1 MVKVEDA
8 VVARWE
14 TGGSHFEVLVDPAI
28 VQAVKDGKEVDVAG
42 GLALDQI
49 FKDARKG
56 DKVSDEFLE
65 KVFHTRSVPEI
76 AKQILLKV
84 EVQVTTEQRHQL
96 QEAKYRQIVAEI
108 ARNAMNPQTGAP
120 HPPARIEAAMREAK
134 VHVDPFRSAELQVP
148 EVLQKLRPLL
158 PIRLDSVKVKIR
170 VRAQDFPKVIGDL
183 KGFGKLSEETWLGD
197 GSWTGVL
204 QIPAGL
210 QTDLYAKL
218 SAKTKGTAET
228 SLVTH

>member
-14 TGGSHFEVLVDPAI
+14 TGGSHFEVLVDPAM

-42 GLALDQI
+42 GLALDQV

-76 AKQILLKV
+76 AKQILLKG

-96 QEAKYRQIVAEI
+96 LEAKHRQIVAEI

-183 KGFGKLSEETWLGD
+183 KGFGKLSEENWLGD

-228 SLVTH
+228 SLVAH

>member
-14 TGGSHFEVLVDPAI
+14 TQGSRFEVLVDPLA
-28 VQAVKDGKEVDVAG
+28 VQAFKDGKPVDLADN
-42 GLALDQI
+42 LALDQV

-56 DKVSDEFLE
+56 DKVSDEYLE

-76 AKQILLKV
+76 ARQILEKG

-96 QEAKYRQIVAEI
+96 QEAKYRQIVTEI

-134 VHVDPFRSAELQVP
+134 VHVDPFRPADQQVQ
-148 EVLQKLRPLL
+148 EVLQLLRPLL
-158 PIRLDSVKVKIR
+158 PIRLDTVRVKIR
-170 VRAQDFPKVIGDL
+170 VRAQDYPKVIGDL
-183 KGFGKLSEETWLGD
+183 KGYGKLSDESWLGD
-197 GSWTGVL
+197 GSWTAIL
-204 QIPAGL
+204 QIPAGV
-210 QTDLYAKL
+210 QTELYAKL
-218 SAKTKGTAET
+218 NARTKGTAET
-228 SLVTH
+228 SLVAR

>member
-1 MVKVEDA
+1 
-8 VVARWE
+8 
-14 TGGSHFEVLVDPAI
+14 
-28 VQAVKDGKEVDVAG
+28 
-42 GLALDQI
+42 
-49 FKDARKG
+49 
-56 DKVSDEFLE
+56 
-65 KVFHTRSVPEI
+65 VFHTRSVPEI
-76 AKQILLKV
+76 AKQILLKG

-96 QEAKYRQIVAEI
+96 QEAKHRQIVAEI

-183 KGFGKLSEETWLGD
+183 KGFGKLSEESWLGD

-218 SAKTKGTAET
+218 NAKTKGTAET
-228 SLVTH
+228 SLVAH